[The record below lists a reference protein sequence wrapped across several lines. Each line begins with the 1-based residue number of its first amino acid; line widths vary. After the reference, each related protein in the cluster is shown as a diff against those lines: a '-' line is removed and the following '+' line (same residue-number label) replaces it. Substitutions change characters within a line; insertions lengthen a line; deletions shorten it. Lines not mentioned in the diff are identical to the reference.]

1 MSQGVFF
8 MICSI
13 LVLRYAN
20 NWRGMIAVTMVAT
33 ISAAIVFP
41 PPAFAQFGLLG
52 SIQNIISIINGTIQ
66 SALNAINGATEAV
79 RSIHEQIVWPVSLIN
94 RARSSIASIIDEFRN
109 VLRSMSGAPTNS
121 ATLVAPIGLESSL
134 RNGQTDDFASLV
146 RSYHEV

>member
-8 MICSI
+8 MICGI

-52 SIQNIISIINGTIQ
+52 SIQSIISIINGTIQ

-79 RSIHEQIVWPVSLIN
+79 RSIHDVLNGAPQVW
-94 RARSSIASIIDEFRN
+94 R
-109 VLRSMSGAPTNS
+109 LRSLGS
-121 ATLVAPIGLESSL
+121 ATSQKGFYEDFFGARGGFLGGA
-134 RNGQTDDFASLV
+134 GQGFLLFPV
-146 RSYHEV
+146 

>member
-52 SIQNIISIINGTIQ
+52 GIQNIINIINGAIR
-66 SALNAINGATEAV
+66 SALNAIDTATAAL
-79 RSIHEQIVWPVSLIN
+79 RSIHEQIVWPLNLIN
-94 RARSSIASIIDEFRN
+94 RARSSIASIIDEFRDRLKSIYG
-109 VLRSMSGAPTNS
+109 VPTNS
-121 ATLVAPIGLESSL
+121 ATLAAPIGLESSL

-146 RSYHEV
+146 RLY

>member
-8 MICSI
+8 MICGI

-52 SIQNIISIINGTIQ
+52 GIQNIISIINGTIQ
-66 SALNAINGATEAV
+66 SALKAINGATEAV

-109 VLRSMSGAPTNS
+109 VLRSMYGAPTNS

>member
-79 RSIHEQIVWPVSLIN
+79 RSIHEQIVWLVSLIN

-109 VLRSMSGAPTNS
+109 VLRSMYGTPTNS